1 MAGQMGQKGG
11 KNKMSKIVECGMG
24 FMDRKSLSIFL
35 NKLIGNTALR
45 LVFDPY
51 L

>member
-24 FMDRKSLSIFL
+24 FMDRKSLYISEQVNRKYSPSSGL
-35 NKLIGNTALR
+35 
-45 LVFDPY
+45 
-51 L
+51 